1 MADIEVYRVKL
12 DLSGELTQ
20 IPDSQK
26 LFGALI
32 YMYAEYTND
41 DTASGFVS
49 KIKEKKIYFA
59 LSDLLP
65 DNYLPIPQTF
75 LLDELAIS
83 RERLD
88 KKVYKAMK
96 KRRYIEKEY
105 LMNLVQKREEVEY
118 AYPYIA
124 IQDSQQIHASI
135 DSLSYGLAGL
145 DPNVYSVPQIRA
157 VKIEKAGEE
166 SGSLVKNYEFYLA
179 IEKCKEASD
188 FLRIL
193 QLARQNKRPFFL
205 GPRAS
210 QGMNIFYMG
219 EVFFQSQFYQHN
231 VKRYLNLGMLLP
243 DKIDYGESSLHL
255 FTSERR
261 PYNKKEGWD
270 NSYKRK
276 FISFIQA
283 GSVICVRETIR
294 EVGRSIC
301 NSEDEKT
308 IIFGNSFLYP
318 MEGDAS
324 DAYEKY

>member
-1 MADIEVYRVKL
+1 M
-12 DLSGELTQ
+12 
-20 IPDSQK
+20 
-26 LFGALI
+26 
-32 YMYAEYTND
+32 
-41 DTASGFVS
+41 
-49 KIKEKKIYFA
+49 
-59 LSDLLP
+59 
-65 DNYLPIPQTF
+65 
-75 LLDELAIS
+75 
-83 RERLD
+83 
-88 KKVYKAMK
+88 
-96 KRRYIEKEY
+96 
-105 LMNLVQKREEVEY
+105 
-118 AYPYIA
+118 
-124 IQDSQQIHASI
+124 
-135 DSLSYGLAGL
+135 
-145 DPNVYSVPQIRA
+145 
-157 VKIEKAGEE
+157 E

-276 FISFIQA
+276 FISFI
-283 GSVICVRETIR
+283 
-294 EVGRSIC
+294 
-301 NSEDEKT
+301 
-308 IIFGNSFLYP
+308 
-318 MEGDAS
+318 
-324 DAYEKY
+324 